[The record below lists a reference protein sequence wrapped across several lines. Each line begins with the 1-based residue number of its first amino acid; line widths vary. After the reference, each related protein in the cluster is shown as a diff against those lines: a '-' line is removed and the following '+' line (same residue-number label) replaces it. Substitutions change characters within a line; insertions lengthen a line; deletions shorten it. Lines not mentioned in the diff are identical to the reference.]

1 MIETLFDNIQEHL
14 TMLDLAV
21 GSSEKIRNFAKNEN
35 VDGVVSETENRERI
49 VNIVALIQ
57 RKVEEQ
63 INILNPSDINQ
74 DGLLIL
80 KAWFHDL
87 SILTERMLVCDR
99 ETVEYLGQQKDDT
112 TKEIAL
118 IFKISTPSFYSG
130 LYYLLI
136 LAISSTLFL
145 FAKEMTKNKTTK

>member
-118 IFKISTPSFYSG
+118 IFKN
-130 LYYLLI
+130 
-136 LAISSTLFL
+136 
-145 FAKEMTKNKTTK
+145 KEIFKGYNHESKK